1 MKLSFML
8 RCRGGETDVELSGE
22 LFRNL
27 SVNFLKSRETGNAP
41 GRKEG
46 IELSCATNR
55 SSNRNALENLP
66 KPLKKKEETGK
77 TELARGDAVLKK
89 RKLSRKGNIKDSR
102 QLSRKDIAMITEK
115 KKRDSDTDDNRREWA
130 EISGI
135 LDRSV
140 FSTAMF

>member
-1 MKLSFML
+1 ML
-8 RCRGGETDVELSGE
+8 RCQGGETDVELSGE

-77 TELARGDAVLKK
+77 TELARGDAVMKK
-89 RKLSRKGNIKDSR
+89 RKLSRRGNIKDSR

-140 FSTAMF
+140 LSTAMF

>member
-1 MKLSFML
+1 MDGPCNNEKLYNEEKFANTRTKQVENRKNNEPGKYLKLSFML
-8 RCRGGETDVELSGE
+8 RCQGGETDVELSGE

-66 KPLKKKEETGK
+66 KTLKKSPEKETGK
-77 TELARGDAVLKK
+77 TELTRGLVSLP
-89 RKLSRKGNIKDSR
+89 RKHLLFLYI
-102 QLSRKDIAMITEK
+102 QCA
-115 KKRDSDTDDNRREWA
+115 
-130 EISGI
+130 
-135 LDRSV
+135 
-140 FSTAMF
+140 

>member
-1 MKLSFML
+1 ML

-27 SVNFLKSRETGNAP
+27 SVNFLKSRETGSAP

-77 TELARGDAVLKK
+77 TELARGDAVMKK
-89 RKLSRKGNIKDSR
+89 RKLSRRGNIKDSR
-102 QLSRKDIAMITEK
+102 QLSRKDIAMIMEK

-140 FSTAMF
+140 LSTAMF

>member
-1 MKLSFML
+1 ML
-8 RCRGGETDVELSGE
+8 RCQGGETELSGE

-77 TELARGDAVLKK
+77 TELARGDAVMKK
-89 RKLSRKGNIKDSR
+89 RKLSRRGNIKDSR
-102 QLSRKDIAMITEK
+102 QLSRKDIAMIMEK

-140 FSTAMF
+140 LSTAMF

>member
-1 MKLSFML
+1 M
-8 RCRGGETDVELSGE
+8 ELSGE

-77 TELARGDAVLKK
+77 TELARGDAVMKK
-89 RKLSRKGNIKDSR
+89 RKLSRRGNIKDSR

-115 KKRDSDTDDNRREWA
+115 KKSDSDTDDNRREWA

-140 FSTAMF
+140 LSTAMF

>member
-1 MKLSFML
+1 ML
-8 RCRGGETDVELSGE
+8 RCQGGETELSGE

-77 TELARGDAVLKK
+77 TELARGDAVMKK
-89 RKLSRKGNIKDSR
+89 RKLSRRGNIKDSR

-140 FSTAMF
+140 LSTAMF

>member
-1 MKLSFML
+1 ML
-8 RCRGGETDVELSGE
+8 RCQGGETDVELSGE

-66 KPLKKKEETGK
+66 KPLKKSPEKETGK
-77 TELARGDAVLKK
+77 TELTRGDAVMKK
-89 RKLSRKGNIKDSR
+89 RKLSRRGNIKDSR

-140 FSTAMF
+140 LSTAMF